1 MPIYSTVILQI
12 IIYLI
17 HKIMMNTKNTLAVIL
32 NGSSPKGMHA
42 VNQYIDSYTKLL
54 LVGHDRHEL
63 KDTISTI
70 SDSLPVEKIDY
81 VEVDLTR
88 KFELEKL
95 IGLVKGRYCGAD
107 LIVDCMEISEDH
119 KKIIFETS
127 LIEFKNAA
135 LNPSV

>member
-1 MPIYSTVILQI
+1 MPIYSAVILQI

-107 LIVDCMEISEDH
+107 LI
-119 KKIIFETS
+119 
-127 LIEFKNAA
+127 
-135 LNPSV
+135 